1 MKVRLGGKWVTVAG
15 GGVSQEDLQQVV
27 NEANDYANRLKEQID
42 DDITAM
48 ENSITGLENNIE
60 GAFSDGIITKTEAR
74 RIQSYINTLDTNKAR
89 FDKEYTSL
97 INNPFMNENDK
108 QGLISAKAS
117 HDEKFALLVKAIND
131 AIADGKATVEEAKH
145 VNESFTNYN
154 NATAVLTSAIYEA
167 IDDIATNKTGVALED
182 AKSFANQAAEGVKTI
197 LTAEVQG
204 VQKSVTD
211 LDTEIK
217 GAFRD
222 GIIQEN
228 ELSSIKAYLNTLDTS
243 KQGLDKRYEST
254 YNNVDLPAQNKTNLN
269 TVKIDYDRSYTALIN
284 TINDAIVDQLG
295 TPEEQTLINT
305 KFKDYNQKLALLTTQ
320 LELAIEAISKTKSTR
335 AETNAKTYSDQIKSD
350 MADEIKGVED
360 ATTALKTEINTT
372 FKDGIIDA
380 SEAQKIKSYIN
391 LLDNNKKALLERY
404 TELYNNGFISAI
416 AKTTLTSKK
425 TLFDAK
431 YNLLISEITNAI
443 ADGKTTMGESQAVD
457 SAFTVYND
465 AVKEFTNAMEKA
477 ADSIAQ
483 GKANA
488 AEFNAGEYADEASN
502 RLDVIK
508 VRYIKNTLSGSSVNA
523 YKHWTE
529 IKAISK
535 GVNVALSGT
544 VTGSPGI
551 TNLGVV
557 NNDKVDDQFAED
569 RTTGDSF
576 VQIDLGTIKDDIDY
590 IQLWHYYQDARQYN
604 GNKLE
609 VSADGQKWYTMFN
622 STKSGTY
629 KESADGFIVPINAGR
644 IYNHTMQ
651 RITSTETQITN
662 INGEL
667 QSRVKTTVFD
677 QGIKDSKE
685 HADAVAQAVRNE
697 LSSFSSLITNRIDG
711 IEDQVDGNITTWFLT
726 GAPTLTNKPSVDWN
740 TDVLKDTHLG
750 DLYYDSAT
758 GYCYRFLKTG
768 IIYAWA
774 KITDSDVTEAI
785 QKAAKAQD
793 TADGK
798 RRVFVVQPI
807 PPYDVGDL
815 WAQGSAGDLM
825 RCNVAKAQGA
835 LYNAGDW
842 SKASKYIDQK
852 TVNDTLNPFVT
863 RLETAE
869 SSVIQNAREIS
880 ERVKI
885 DTYNQ
890 EIINI
895 NTNVGNIDTAQ
906 KGTADKLNKLSIGG
920 RNLLKNSGNFVTIEN
935 WTSSDTATA
944 TVMLDKDDLKIS
956 KVGLATAVHIIN
968 PSLQRVEWDVN
979 KEYTIT
985 IRAKGSTGFDLSLG
999 IQSATIIPLGIVSVG
1014 AVTTAYKEFTLTFK
1028 PKVTGVADFRI
1039 STTAIPNGG
1048 ALWVDWVKVEE
1059 GNKPTAWSP
1068 APEDL
1073 TDYADISVSQILDSS
1088 FERGLRFWSAYNA
1101 TIDVGA
1107 PLQSGVTYK
1116 TSSDSITGRTA
1127 LQISDAEGWIYSSN
1141 AIPVDT
1147 SRVYRVRFRVKKTR
1161 DVDTGGTNIYAGVAT
1176 YDKNGVLQS
1185 TAPGNHRYCAASGKP
1200 LKVADGWQ
1208 VFEGYITGEGNVT
1221 HNQFRPGT
1229 AYVKPMFVVDYAKGT
1244 GGINIIDLMDFEDVT
1259 AQIKAQD
1266 YSETKIGEA
1275 KTAQEAYA
1283 RAQAEA
1289 AKTVANAYA
1298 DGIVTAEEQ
1307 RAIDDANAKLQTA
1320 KAYAEQKAK
1329 DAQDAAQ
1336 GYVDGIEIGGT
1347 NLLKNSGF
1355 KDSLSY
1361 WSIGS
1366 NVTVDSKEFEG
1377 YPTVLS
1383 NQSGRTDDIW
1393 AGINSSAQWYP
1404 CKPGDKFVGSIYT
1417 YTENIAGFEGRG
1429 GNVIV
1434 DFYDI
1439 NNTRMPGWLQTSII
1453 PSKQG
1458 EWQRFTVQGTAPAN
1472 AVKVRIYAYVT
1483 RNGKLWMAKPQLE
1496 KGTKAT
1502 AWGLAPEDLV
1512 EAIGKVKVGG
1522 KNLLIGSES
1531 LSIISNNV
1539 AVYPITVTKMT
1550 EGAVSFNRVKNSKA
1564 GTDVNTISVY
1574 NTIPFNTI
1582 SDNIAGKQVTFSHQV
1597 RASKAVEGSIMH
1609 ELYGAST
1616 LKLPASNT
1624 KFAVTTDW
1632 QTLSITVDMP
1642 SSLSGYTGVRFL
1654 LSAFSSMVDQYVDYR
1669 TIKIE
1674 FGNRSTDWTPAP
1686 EDVTKLIADAD
1697 KKAQDVTGRVDEMSA
1712 DDKLTSLE
1720 KQDAKKDWDIIAGE
1734 YSNFYTQADA
1744 FKVTTEKATYKTRY
1758 DELNAYLTPLFTKMN
1773 ETSTIVRADYRL
1785 KFKNYFEAKS
1795 ALAKAISDASKSQ
1808 IDSIVIGG
1816 RNYYKQ
1822 KSFTAAGSTT
1832 ATFDPVEGVWVVTIP
1847 KNTNSS
1853 WRGIMYNAK
1862 NALLRAG
1869 RTYTGSYEIYA
1880 DVVIPTN
1887 VDINNFGVTT
1897 VTGTNDN
1904 DEVAKR
1910 VMSYPPTVPGK
1921 WVKVSYTFTIPSN
1934 ATQDFYD
1941 NSVIGINGAASA
1953 WTPTV
1958 DTVIKIKNMKLEEG
1972 TRPTDW
1978 TPAPEDIDQ
1987 LITDLDTKATTLQTS
2002 VDAMSDD
2009 NLLTPSEKSL
2019 LKKDWDSIVGEY
2031 PTISA
2036 QADAFGAT
2044 AEKANYTT
2052 AYNNLKGLIETPL
2065 ANVTTTSPVNGADM
2079 RTKFK
2084 DYADKKS
2091 KLLRYLSDAAKSQ
2104 IDGINVGGRNLIS
2117 GTMFKDATGWSRWS
2131 TYERWGV
2138 RNDAYNNMDFLFM
2151 ETLTSAGA
2159 QVVVP
2164 IGTKLGVQS
2173 DGRTFSVKKDT
2184 EYTISMVVATSEL
2197 NNTLDYLYLMHSDKV
2212 NFRLPDIKVDSFPKY
2227 SLIASGSGTYF
2238 YKVSITF
2245 KAIKDDANAYL
2256 LIGGTLFRAMT
2267 GSNGYA
2273 WIRVAYLKVEEG
2285 NRPTAWSPSFED
2297 IFGDIKA
2304 ADKKAQDV
2312 QNSVND
2318 MSADNKMTALE
2329 KHQASKDWEGVKAE
2343 YPIVSAQA
2351 DAYGKTAEKTA
2362 YTTAYTALKNYI
2374 EPILVKL
2381 NETSDIDG
2389 NNYRGLWK
2397 NYSDTKSKLL
2407 RAVTDG
2413 SKDAIDNIS
2422 VGGRNLIL
2430 GSHKDFSTT
2439 DYLINQYMLSENWV
2453 AGQEYTFVIKGTVP
2467 AGQKFGIWMNG
2478 GSNNVG
2484 YATATYINGVTYVT
2498 FKAIATTSGN
2508 ERIINLYNFPSNT
2521 TASTV
2526 DWVALYRGN
2535 KPMDW
2540 TPAPEEVQG
2549 NIDNIQVGSR
2559 NYIGNGDFS
2568 TPLEDDPNKAFYA
2581 KGDIQEIVDISTETP
2596 PHKWA
2601 LHCKNTAAKNNGQA
2615 NFPVFIGNAAKDLL
2629 GKEITVSMWVKYQ
2642 GVVKGANVWNSLR
2655 VGDLS
2660 IDYKKA
2666 DGVTYNYQ
2674 PSVIDQVVGTDM
2686 TWKRV
2691 FATFRINPAG
2701 ATEITRI
2708 GFRSLLEGCIGEFW
2722 VTGQKVEIGN
2732 KVTDWTPMPEEVN
2745 NVISTITTRVGSVEA
2760 TTKNLGD
2767 QLLSKVEST
2776 DVYTKQE
2783 VLGKLA
2789 EGEIYLKGTGLNHG
2803 GNRVLK
2809 VNGAT
2814 KYDSNATRGLR
2825 LLTLSRANL
2834 ATVEDINYDV
2844 YASDAQQIALSDKLK
2859 SLGNNVLVTLT
2870 SYDAIN
2876 MTTNTG
2882 LLDTLA
2888 DFGGS
2893 GQELRGRFPF
2903 AFIGLKG
2910 LGKGSGIEV
2919 STGLDQ
2925 TKTPVAEVFTKVS
2938 SGIPQGFNTS
2948 SKVLNDTVSTITT
2961 RVTTAEST
2969 ISQHSKSIDLK
2980 VNVDGVIAAIN
2991 LSPEIGKGVLIQ
3003 GENIM
3008 LDGKVKARH
3017 LAVTDLANIVMNSDL
3032 KDGLSGYSAGT
3043 LIKKAN
3049 ANRANEV
3056 PTDYVIE
3063 HNGRDLY
3070 YGDPF
3075 PINRLEVFSCSLLAK
3090 QIAGTALCSIG
3101 LCFTNVNSA
3110 GVVTQTDW
3118 RKATT
3123 FPNDTDIPN
3132 TPWKTQQGLVTAP
3145 DWATHAR
3152 VWIQIEQPTGTT
3164 TTKWQVTLATVRRTG
3179 LLTFDQAKG
3188 GTLEL
3193 GEGGRGLLRV
3203 YATVNGNQDTVGQ
3216 IDENGASFTKVRTN
3230 LLEVS
3235 GNISAP
3241 NIVTSN
3247 RAWLELFVDPSNSG
3261 NYTPDGSITKPY
3273 KTIRDALNSVPKYI
3287 DVDVEIKLQND
3298 TYEQWIDVRGF
3309 VGAGTAGGAGI
3320 FLRSGTNGRKTIWG
3334 GVRCW
3339 YNSAPVFLNDLN
3351 IVSNTQ
3357 DANGVLE
3364 SYGCTKVSLWRCNLT
3379 GNNKAKTGA
3388 YSEASNVWLND
3399 CEIYSSWDMFK
3410 VYRGYMWVLNCRG
3423 GDCATVF
3430 SSVAGTIQGAG
3441 TRPGFRNG
3449 GAEKYVEQGGYISG
3463 NWTEN
3468 TGSWSKPQPPVN
3480 PVQEAYVE
3488 PNGAKSWRDNFGG
3501 QWYRDEVLQGTWDGY
3516 GNYRGCWFFGN
3527 KFDFLKGKTILDMTI
3542 YIKRSNS
3549 GGASAAQQVSIR
3561 THDLLSQPAGIPPLS
3576 SPVTGNFFA
3585 WGEGK
3590 WINVKALAGSF
3601 QTGNAKGFGIYA
3613 DAGSPYMI
3621 FDAWC
3626 QVWVK
3631 YQ

>member
-42 DDITAM
+42 DDIKAM
-48 ENSITGLENNIE
+48 EDSITGLENNIE

-117 HDEKFALLVKAIND
+117 HDEKFTLLIKAITD
-131 AIADGKATVEEAKH
+131 AIADGKATVEEANH
-145 VNESFTNYN
+145 VNSSFADYN
-154 NATAVLTSAIYEA
+154 NAAAVLTSAIYEA

-182 AKSFANQAAEGVKTI
+182 AKSFASQAAEGVKTI

-335 AETNAKTYSDQIKSD
+335 AETNAKTYSDQIKGE

-360 ATTALKTEINTT
+360 ATTALKKEINTT

-685 HADAVAQAVRNE
+685 HADAVAQAIRNE
-697 LSSFSSLITNRIDG
+697 LSNFSNLITTRIDG
-711 IEDQVDGNITTWFLT
+711 IEDQVDGNITTWFLS
-726 GAPTLTNKPSVDWN
+726 GAPTLTNKPAVDWN

-842 SKASKYIDQK
+842 SKASKYVDQK
-852 TVNDTLNPFVT
+852 AVNDTLNPFVT

-869 SSVIQNAREIS
+869 SSVTQNAREIS

-1161 DVDTGGTNIYAGVAT
+1161 DVDTGGTNVYAGVAT

-1185 TAPGNHRYCAASGKP
+1185 TAPGNHRYCAANGKP

-1347 NLLKNSGF
+1347 NLLKNAGF
-1355 KDSLSY
+1355 KDSLNY
-1361 WSIGS
+1361 WTNGVG
-1366 NVTVDSKEFEG
+1366 VTIDPSKEFEG
-1377 YPTVLS
+1377 YPTVVS
-1383 NQSGRTDDIW
+1383 NQTGLLDDAW
-1393 AGINSSAQWYP
+1393 RGIANSSYMYP
-1404 CKPGDKFVGSIYT
+1404 CKPGDKFTGSVYT
-1417 YTENIAGFEGRG
+1417 YTENKAGLDKGAF
-1429 GNVIV
+1429 VLV

-1439 NNTRMPGWLQTSII
+1439 NGVRITGWSFTSIV
-1453 PSKQG
+1453 PTKDM
-1458 EWQRFTVQGTAPAN
+1458 EWQRFTVNGIAPVN
-1472 AVKVRIYAYVT
+1472 AVKARIWAYVS
-1483 RNGKLWMAKPQLE
+1483 RNGKLWFAKPQLE
-1496 KGTKAT
+1496 KGDKST

-1512 EAIGKVKVGG
+1512 EAIGNIKVGG
-1522 KNLLIGSES
+1522 RNLLNRSDILNTVWGSDMGTT
-1531 LSIISNNV
+1531 LTRSII
-1539 AVYPITVTKMT
+1539 TVGT
-1550 EGAVSFNRVKNSKA
+1550 E
-1564 GTDVNTISVY
+1564 
-1574 NTIPFNTI
+1574 
-1582 SDNIAGKQVTFSHQV
+1582 
-1597 RASKAVEGSIMH
+1597 KAVEI
-1609 ELYGAST
+1609 
-1616 LKLPASNT
+1616 KVNT
-1624 KFAVTTDW
+1624 AIAGTFANAYLWLEGNWEKGLDANKEY
-1632 QTLSITVDMP
+1632 TLSADLKAPKSGAFMKTRDEPQTKMNQADVPVSAGFIRV
-1642 SSLSGYTGVRFL
+1642 SLSFKYSTALSRML
-1654 LSAFSSMVDQYVDYR
+1654 LVFDIPKAWAIGDALVVKNF
-1669 TIKIE
+1669 KLE
-1674 FGNRSTDWTPAP
+1674 EGNKMTDWTPSIT
-1686 EDVTKLIADAD
+1686 DVNKLISDVD
-1697 KKAQDVTGRVDEMSA
+1697 TKAQNVTNKVDDMSA
-1712 DDKLTSLE
+1712 DGKLTPLE
-1720 KQDAKKDWDIIAGE
+1720 KQETKKDWDIITGE
-1734 YSNFYTQADA
+1734 YNNLYTQADA
-1744 FKVTTEKATYKTRY
+1744 FKITTEKSAYKGRY
-1758 DELNAYLTPLFTKMN
+1758 DELNTYLTPLLAKMN
-1773 ETSTIVRADYRL
+1773 ETSDITRADYRL
-1785 KFKNYFEAKS
+1785 KFKNYFENKS

-1808 IDSIVIGG
+1808 IDSISVGG
-1816 RNYYKQ
+1816 RNVVLGTATPKFIVGNNTANQTTNIYNFAGGSSQ
-1822 KSFTAAGSTT
+1822 KIMGKEVSIAFDWVIEGTAGGTLYLQGSNPYHTIADKITFSSSNASGRYTVTRIIPAGSPFTSINMRL
-1832 ATFDPVEGVWVVTIP
+1832 DGVPVGAKVTI
-1847 KNTNSS
+1847 
-1853 WRGIMYNAK
+1853 
-1862 NALLRAG
+1862 
-1869 RTYTGSYEIYA
+1869 
-1880 DVVIPTN
+1880 
-1887 VDINNFGVTT
+1887 
-1897 VTGTNDN
+1897 
-1904 DEVAKR
+1904 
-1910 VMSYPPTVPGK
+1910 
-1921 WVKVSYTFTIPSN
+1921 SN
-1934 ATQDFYD
+1934 L
-1941 NSVIGINGAASA
+1941 
-1953 WTPTV
+1953 
-1958 DTVIKIKNMKLEEG
+1958 KIELGN
-1972 TRPTDW
+1972 RITDW

-1987 LITDLDTKATTLQTS
+1987 LIADTNKKADDLQAS
-2002 VDAMSDD
+2002 VNDMSDD
-2009 NLLTPSEKSL
+2009 NKLTPSEKSL

-2036 QADAFGAT
+2036 QADAFGAV
-2044 AEKANYTT
+2044 AEKDNYKK
-2052 AYNNLKGLIETPL
+2052 AYDALKLLIETPL
-2065 ANVTTTSPVNGADM
+2065 ADVTTTSPVNGADM
-2079 RTKFK
+2079 RNKFK

-2104 IDGINVGGRNLIS
+2104 IDGINVGGRNLVS
-2117 GTMFKDATGWSRWS
+2117 GTMFKDSVGWTRWS
-2131 TYERWGV
+2131 NLETVGV
-2138 RNDAYNNMDFLFM
+2138 RNDPFNNFDFLVT
-2151 ETLTSAGA
+2151 ETKVNGA
-2159 QVVVP
+2159 NSTVP
-2164 IGTKLGVQS
+2164 TGTAIGMRGIA
-2173 DGRTFSVKKDT
+2173 RPFPVKKDNQ
-2184 EYTISMVVATSEL
+2184 YTVSMVVATSEIGNML
-2197 NNTLDYLYLMHSDKV
+2197 NYTYIMYSDGSGV
-2212 NFRLPDIKVDSFPKY
+2212 NQRIPDIKVDSFPKY
-2227 SLIASGSGTYF
+2227 SLIASGSATYF
-2238 YKVSITF
+2238 YKVSFTF
-2245 KAIKDDANAYL
+2245 TASKDDKIAHL
-2256 LIGGTLFRAMT
+2256 LIGGSVARDLPTA
-2267 GSNGYA
+2267 SNNAYA

-2285 NRPTAWSPSFED
+2285 NRPTAWTPSFED
-2297 IFGDIKA
+2297 VFGDIKS
-2304 ADKKAQDV
+2304 ADDKAQAV

-2343 YPIVSAQA
+2343 YPIVAAQA
-2351 DAYGKTAEKTA
+2351 DAYSKTAEKTA

-2413 SKDAIDNIS
+2413 SKDAIDNVS

-2439 DYLINQYMLSENWV
+2439 DYLINQYMLSENWI

-2484 YATATYINGVTYVT
+2484 YVDITQKSQTLYTGVYFVT

-2508 ERIINLYNFPSNT
+2508 ERIINLYNVPSNT

-2559 NYIGNGDFS
+2559 NYLANGDFS
-2568 TPLEDDPNKAFYA
+2568 TPIVDDPNTAYYA
-2581 KGDIQEIVDISTETP
+2581 KGDVTEIVDITNETP
-2596 PHKWA
+2596 PHKKA
-2601 LHCKNTAAKNNGQA
+2601 LHCKNTAAKNNGQSTM
-2615 NFPVFIGNAAKDLL
+2615 PIFIGGAASDLF
-2629 GKEITVSMWVKYQ
+2629 GKEVTISAWIKYQ
-2642 GVVKGANVWNSLR
+2642 NVVLGVNSWNKLR
-2655 VGDLS
+2655 AVELV
-2660 IDYKKA
+2660 IEYKKA
-2666 DGVTYNYQ
+2666 DGTSFYDY
-2674 PSVIDQVVGTDM
+2674 PSIISAVGTDM
-2686 TWKRV
+2686 TWKKV
-2691 FATFRINPAG
+2691 FRTVKLNHPDAK
-2701 ATEITRI
+2701 
-2708 GFRSLLEGCIGEFW
+2708 SVVKVSYKSMLEGCIGEFW
-2722 VTGQKVEIGN
+2722 ITGQKIEIGN

-3017 LAVTDLANIVMNSDL
+3017 LAVTDLANIVGNSDL
-3032 KDGLSGYSAGT
+3032 KDGLQGFSAGT

-3063 HNGRDLY
+3063 HNGRDMY
-3070 YGDPF
+3070 YGDWF
-3075 PINRLEVFSCSLLAK
+3075 PINKEEVFSCSMMAK
-3090 QIAGTALCSIG
+3090 QIAGTAVGGIG
-3101 LCFTNVNSA
+3101 LAFQSINSA
-3110 GVVTQTDW
+3110 GTVTQSGW
-3118 RKATT
+3118 IKGTT
-3123 FPNDTDIPN
+3123 FANDTDIPN

-3145 DWATHAR
+3145 SWATHAR
-3152 VWIQIEQPTGTT
+3152 VWVQIDQPNGTT
-3164 TTKWQVTLATVRRTG
+3164 TTKWQFTLPTVRRTG

-3193 GEGGRGLLRV
+3193 GEGGRGVLRV

-3216 IDENGASFTKVRTN
+3216 IDENGASFTRVRTN
-3230 LLEVS
+3230 ILDVS
-3235 GNISAP
+3235 GTLNAP

-3247 RAWLELFVDPSNSG
+3247 KGWMEVFVDPANNN
-3261 NYTPDGSITKPY
+3261 NYSPDGTQARPY
-3273 KTIRDALNSVPKYI
+3273 KTMRDAINSIPKYLEG
-3287 DVDVEIKLQND
+3287 DVEIKLQSD
-3298 TYEQWIDVRGF
+3298 VYEQWVDIKGF
-3309 VGAGTAGGAGI
+3309 VGAGGVGGANGI
-3320 FLRSGTNGRKTIWG
+3320 FIRAGTNGRKTIWG
-3334 GVRCW
+3334 GIRCW
-3339 YNSAPVFLNDLN
+3339 FNSCHVYIQDTN
-3351 IVSNTQ
+3351 ISSSVQ

-3364 SYGCTKVSLWRCNLT
+3364 VYGSAKVSAWNCNFT
-3379 GNNKAKTGA
+3379 GNNKTRACVYCDT
-3388 YSEASNVWLND
+3388 SNVIVNG
-3399 CEIYSSWDMFK
+3399 CEMYDAWDM
-3410 VYRGYMWVLNCRG
+3410 VRCVRGYLCILDCRG
-3423 GDCATVF
+3423 GNCTTVF
-3430 SSVAGTIQGAG
+3430 SVSAGTIQGGG
-3441 TRPGFRNG
+3441 TRPGFKSG
-3449 GAEKYVEQGGYISG
+3449 GSERYADQGGFISG
-3463 NWTEN
+3463 AWTEN
-3468 TGSWSKPQPPVN
+3468 TGSWVKPTPPVTI
-3480 PVQEAYVE
+3480 QEAFIE
-3488 PNGAKSWRDNFGG
+3488 PNGAKSWRENYGG
-3501 QWYRDEVLQGTWDGY
+3501 QWYRDEVLQGTWDGW

-3542 YIKRSNS
+3542 YIKRLNS

-3561 THDLLSQPAGIPPLS
+3561 THDLLSQPAGVPPLS
-3576 SPVTGNFFA
+3576 NPVTGNFFA